1 MDFAWLPSDILAP
14 PGRLALAAGP
24 GTGFRSVEQ
33 DLDTIAELGFDAVF
47 CLQTNDELGSV
58 ERGDSMAS
66 RAAALEALGIDAYF
80 FTVADFHAFEPEDL
94 RECLD
99 VLTQCLNDDQSVLVH
114 CWAGQGRTGTVAA
127 CALIDRGASSEDAL
141 AHVRRARPGA
151 VANPPQIELVNRW
164 GDGEF

>member
-66 RAAALEALGIDAYF
+66 RATALEALGIDAYF
-80 FTVADFHAFEPEDL
+80 FTVADFHAFEPKDL

-99 VLTQCLNDDQSVLVH
+99 VLTQCLDDDQSVLVH